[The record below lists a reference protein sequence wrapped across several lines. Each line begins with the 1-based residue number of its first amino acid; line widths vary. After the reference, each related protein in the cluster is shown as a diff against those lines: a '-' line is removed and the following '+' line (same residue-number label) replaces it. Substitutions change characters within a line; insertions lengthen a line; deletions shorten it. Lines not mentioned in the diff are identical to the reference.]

1 MQDAIVDYNVSSLT
15 MPFSLV
21 SIDNRSS
28 LVQWGLTE
36 LNTNTL
42 VVGESS
48 PADPLIPG
56 NRSAYHLNNSASLVV
71 NKTMVIGLTGTGMFD
86 HWGGS
91 VNVGSDGAAGEL
103 ILGLESGSRAE
114 YYLFNVDTTLTVVGD
129 EIIGEHGIGYFELD
143 GGTNTVSAALLL
155 STEVDSKG
163 TYDLLPWFSSDRQY
177 CGFCLGAGGLL

>member
-1 MQDAIVDYNVSSLT
+1 
-15 MPFSLV
+15 
-21 SIDNRSS
+21 
-28 LVQWGLTE
+28 
-36 LNTNTL
+36 
-42 VVGESS
+42 
-48 PADPLIPG
+48 
-56 NRSAYHLNNSASLVV
+56 
-71 NKTMVIGLTGTGMFD
+71 MVIGLTGTGMFD